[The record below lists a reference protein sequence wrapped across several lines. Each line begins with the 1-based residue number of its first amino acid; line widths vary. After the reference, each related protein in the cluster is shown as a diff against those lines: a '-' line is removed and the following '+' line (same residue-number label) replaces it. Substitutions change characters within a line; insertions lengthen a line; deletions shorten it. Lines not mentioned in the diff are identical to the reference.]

1 MVPLI
6 KRSTSTLVE
15 KAGEIAES
23 GESTDLMK

>member
-6 KRSTSTLVE
+6 KRSVATLVE

-23 GESTDLMK
+23 GESTDVMK